1 MKIRC
6 LIVDDEP
13 LAIQLLQKHIAQLD
27 FFEVAATCNN
37 AIKALEILNTQ
48 TIDLVFMDIKMPQLS
63 GLDLLKILRN
73 PPKTILTT
81 AYREFALDGFELG
94 VTDYLLKPITFDRFF
109 KSIERYLSAT
119 NYALPE
125 VFSSSEAQFIYL
137 KSGHKFFKVN
147 TRDILYAESLKD
159 YVHVHT
165 KDTVIISKYRIS
177 DLEQELN
184 GKGFLRI
191 HRSFIINLAHVT
203 AFSANDIEI
212 AGKELPIGDTYKAI
226 VRNQKDN
233 GHPTIK

>member
-13 LAIQLLQKHIAQLD
+13 LAIQLLQQHIAQLD
-27 FFEVAATCNN
+27 FFEVVATCGN

-48 TIDLVFMDIKMPQLS
+48 TIDLLFLDIKMPRLS
-63 GLDLLKILRN
+63 GIDLLKTLRH

-94 VTDYLLKPITFDRFF
+94 VIDYLLKPITFDRFF
-109 KSIERYLSAT
+109 KAAERYLNTA
-119 NYALPE
+119 NYTIPE

-159 YVHVHT
+159 YVHVYT
-165 KDTVIISKYRIS
+165 KENKIISKYKIS
-177 DLEQELN
+177 ELELELN

-191 HRSFIINLAHVT
+191 HRSFIVNLEHVT
-203 AFSANDIEI
+203 AFTANDVEI
-212 AGKELPIGDTYKAI
+212 AGKELTIGDTYKAI
-226 VRNQKDN
+226 VR
-233 GHPTIK
+233 GIKK

>member
-27 FFEVAATCNN
+27 LFEVMGTCTN
-37 AIKALEILNTQ
+37 AIQALSVLQRHTV
-48 TIDLVFMDIKMPQLS
+48 DLLFMDIKMPQLS
-63 GLDLLKILRN
+63 GLDLLKNLQH

-94 VTDYLLKPITFDRFF
+94 VIDYLLKPITFDRFF
-109 KSIERYLSAT
+109 KSVERYLNT
-119 NYALPE
+119 VNYTVPE
-125 VFSSSEAQFIYL
+125 VLSSSEVQFVYL

-147 TRDILYAESLKD
+147 THDILYAESLKD

-165 KDTVIISKYRIS
+165 KENVIISKYKIS
-177 DLEQELN
+177 DLEKELN

-191 HRSFIINLAHVT
+191 HRSFIVNLEHVT
-203 AFSANDIEI
+203 AFTTNDVEI
-212 AGKELPIGDTYKAI
+212 GKLELPIGDTYKAL
-226 VRNQKDN
+226 VQQVKR
-233 GHPTIK
+233 